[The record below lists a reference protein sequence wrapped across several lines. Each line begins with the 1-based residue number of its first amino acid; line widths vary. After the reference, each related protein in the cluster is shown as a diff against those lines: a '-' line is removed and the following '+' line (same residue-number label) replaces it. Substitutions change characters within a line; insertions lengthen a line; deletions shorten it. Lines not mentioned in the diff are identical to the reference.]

1 MQKMKSSKK
10 FLFGLIIGMCFI
22 SLAIPT
28 KAANETLKSIADSTI
43 QVPFPDRNNGE
54 RTELLIG
61 ESNGWNEAVLMFNLT
76 TEFINFTKAELWF
89 QVMSI
94 GGPITLEFYEMAS
107 FWTEDSV
114 TWNNAPPA
122 GNFITNISV
131 SEAIVYK
138 VNITSSVEYKTG
150 PWSVR
155 INSTDSSWVR
165 IACKETP
172 SGELHPQIRYDY
184 QEEGDVLLLIL
195 FISIL
200 IGSIVSVALISV
212 VLIRRKKRKNS
223 PPGV

>member
-1 MQKMKSSKK
+1 MKSSKI
-10 FLFGLIIGMCFI
+10 FLFAFILGMCFI
-22 SLAIPT
+22 SLAIPIRG
-28 KAANETLKSIADSTI
+28 ASNPLNSIADSTI
-43 QVPFPDRNNGE
+43 QVPFPDYNNGE
-54 RTELLIG
+54 RTDLLIG

-76 TEFINFTKAELWF
+76 TEFITFTKAELWF
-89 QVMSI
+89 KVMSL

-138 VNITSSVEYKTG
+138 VTITSSVENKTG

-155 INSTDSSWVR
+155 INSTDSSWIR
-165 IACKETP
+165 MACKESL
-172 SGELHPQIRYDY
+172 SGNLHPQIRFDH
-184 QEEGDVLLLIL
+184 QDDSIGADLSLFL

-200 IGSIVSVALISV
+200 IGSIVSIA
-212 VLIRRKKRKNS
+212 LIRREKRIKPS
-223 PPGV
+223 L

>member
-1 MQKMKSSKK
+1 MRINKK
-10 FLFGLIIGMCFI
+10 YLLVLIVSVCFL

-28 KAANETLKSIADSTI
+28 RAQNKTINAIADATI
-43 QVPFPDRNNGE
+43 SAFSPDYNQGE
-54 RTELLIG
+54 RTDVLIG
-61 ESNGWNEAVLMFNLT
+61 EFNGAQNEAVIMFNLT

-89 QVMSI
+89 KVMSL

-138 VNITSSVEYKTG
+138 VTITSSVENKTG

-155 INSTDSSWVR
+155 INSTDSSWIR
-165 IACKETP
+165 MACKESL
-172 SGELHPQIRYDY
+172 SGNLHPQIRFDH
-184 QEEGDVLLLIL
+184 QDDLIGADLSLFL

-200 IGSIVSVALISV
+200 IGSIVSIA
-212 VLIRRKKRKNS
+212 LIRREKRIKPS
-223 PPGV
+223 L